1 MKLSDFDFNLPEE
14 LIAQKPSSKR
24 DNSKMLVVHKETK
37 KIEHKHF
44 YDIVNYLNE
53 NDVIVRNVSKV
64 IPARLFGIK
73 KETGAKVELLILKQ
87 ENDLFE
93 CLCGNA
99 KVIKVGTTIYFSDK
113 LQACC
118 LEVREEG
125 IRIFK
130 MIYQGIFLEIL
141 EELGKTPLPPYI
153 HEELDDKNRYQT
165 IYAKEPGSSACP
177 TAGLHFTDEI
187 FEKLKQKGVQVYDIV
202 LHVGLGTFKP
212 VKEEDV
218 TKHHMHYEYYEI
230 SEEVANALNEA
241 KKSGKRI
248 ISVGTTTTRTLE
260 TLMNK
265 YGKFV
270 AEKANTNIFIYPPYQ
285 FKAID
290 CQITNFHLP
299 KSTLIMM
306 ISAFAGKELIF
317 EAYRKAIENH
327 YRFFSFGDSMLI
339 LND

>member
-1 MKLSDFDFNLPEE
+1 MKLDDFNFELPQE
-14 LIAQKPSSKR
+14 LIAQKPSLKR
-24 DNSKMLVVHKETK
+24 DDSKMLVVHKETK

-44 YDIVNYLNE
+44 YDIVDYLSE

-64 IPARLFGIK
+64 IPARLFGT
-73 KETGAKVELLILKQ
+73 KEKTGAKVELLILKQ

-99 KVIKVGTTIYFSDK
+99 KVIKVDTIINFGDK
-113 LQACC
+113 LQARC
-118 LEVREEG
+118 LKVEKEG

-153 HEELDDKNRYQT
+153 HEELKDKNRYQT
-165 IYAKEPGSSACP
+165 IYAKQPGSSACP
-177 TAGLHFTDEI
+177 TAGLHFTEEI
-187 FEKLKQKGVQVYDIV
+187 FEKLKQKGVKIYDIV

-212 VKEEDV
+212 VKEDDV
-218 TKHHMHYEYYEI
+218 SKHHMHYEYYEI
-230 SEEVANALNEA
+230 SNDVAKALNKA
-241 KKSGKRI
+241 KKDGKRI

-260 TLMNK
+260 TLMQK
-265 YGKFV
+265 YGEFR
-270 AEKANTNIFIYPPYQ
+270 AEKASTNIFIYPPYN

-306 ISAFAGKELIF
+306 ISAFGGKELIF
-317 EAYRKAIENH
+317 DAYRKAIENH
-327 YRFFSFGDSMLI
+327 YRFFSFGDAMLI